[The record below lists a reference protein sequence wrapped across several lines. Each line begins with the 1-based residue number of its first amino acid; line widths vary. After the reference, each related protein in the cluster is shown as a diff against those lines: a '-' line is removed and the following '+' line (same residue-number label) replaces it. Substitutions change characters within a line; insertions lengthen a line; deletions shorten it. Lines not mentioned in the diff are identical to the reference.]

1 MSINRDQMDF
11 VWRLISEGQ
20 KAFKQMINLLLG
32 EFNNDLSVV
41 DKDDLENFRLSRNG
55 QVASNPMVYLQKY
68 PDMIGL
74 NANYL
79 SFQSHEIER
88 DYNHIK
94 TQHVLKFFKAG
105 IALVSIILDFYA
117 LTKGPNDIEF
127 YINTHVESLRINPSG
142 PKSEDIVTVEFEDKI
157 NVPYWSLMDW
167 GYSLRSHDND
177 RIERD
182 IKDCIKD
189 PSCLYN
195 ILKRYIID
203 KVQTIR
209 EKYKDENGIYFTIDA
224 LPRLIED
231 AYTCDK
237 ITDIIINGAAEKA
250 DSKACKARITGS
262 KVNNITSSL
271 FSFCTGTTYQLVWN
285 KSDKLYFCLTEALV
299 ENGKDTT
306 ATAKEM
312 LIKGIK
318 NVIEH
323 IRKLDTNIV
332 DDTDNVKITI
342 VDSDNLVITS
352 FQALGWIGYWMGG
365 DTF

>member
-1 MSINRDQMDF
+1 MSLYRDDRDLMWKLIN
-11 VWRLISEGQ
+11 EGQ
-20 KAFKQMINLLLG
+20 AAFKQMIDLLLD
-32 EFNNDLSVV
+32 EFNNAISVV
-41 DKDDLENFRLSRNG
+41 DQDDLEKFKLTRNG

-68 PDMIGL
+68 ADMIGL

-79 SFQSHEIER
+79 SSHSREVEKE
-88 DYNHIK
+88 YNHIMTK
-94 TQHVLKFFKAG
+94 YTLKYFKAG
-105 IALVSIILDFYA
+105 IVLVSIVLDFYA
-117 LTKGPNDIEF
+117 LTKGPNILEF
-127 YINTHVESLRINPSG
+127 YIDTHVSSERINPSG
-142 PKSEDIVTVEFEDKI
+142 PKSKDIVTVEFEDKI

-177 RIERD
+177 IIEQD

-209 EKYKDENGIYFTIDA
+209 EKYKDEDGIYFTIDA
-224 LPRLIED
+224 LPRLIAD

-312 LIKGIK
+312 LINGVK

-332 DDTDNVKITI
+332 DDPDNVKITI
-342 VDSDNLVITS
+342 VDSDNLIITS
-352 FQALGWIGYWMGG
+352 FQALGWI
-365 DTF
+365 

>member
-1 MSINRDQMDF
+1 MSDYRDNRELMRKVID
-11 VWRLISEGQ
+11 EGQ
-20 KAFKQMINLLLG
+20 AAFKQMLNLLLDG
-32 EFNNDLSVV
+32 FNNALSVV
-41 DKDDLENFRLSRNG
+41 DQGDLENFRLSRNG
-55 QVASNPMVYLQKY
+55 QVASNPMLYLQKY

-88 DYNHIK
+88 NHNHIK
-94 TQHVLKFFKAG
+94 TKYVLKYFKAG
-105 IALVSIILDFYA
+105 IALVSIILDFCA
-117 LTKGPNDIEF
+117 IAEELHNIEF
-127 YINTHVESLRINPSG
+127 YIDTHVASLRINPSG

-157 NVPYWSLMDW
+157 KVPYWSLMHW
-167 GYSLRSHDND
+167 GYALRSHNND
-177 RIERD
+177 SIDRD

-195 ILKRYIID
+195 ILKRYIVD

-209 EKYKDENGIYFTIDA
+209 EKYKDEDGIYFTIDA
-224 LPRLIED
+224 LPRLIAD
-231 AYTCDK
+231 AYIGDK
-237 ITDIIINGAAEKA
+237 ITDIIINGAAERA

-271 FSFCTGTTYQLVWN
+271 FSLCTGTTYHLVWN

-299 ENGKDTT
+299 ENSKDTT

-312 LIKGIK
+312 LINGIK

-323 IRKLDTNIV
+323 IRKLDTSIV
-332 DDTDNVKITI
+332 DDPDNVKITI

-352 FQALGWIGYWMGG
+352 FQALGWI
-365 DTF
+365 

>member
-1 MSINRDQMDF
+1 MSVGRDRMDLERQLIN
-11 VWRLISEGQ
+11 EGQ
-20 KAFKQMINLLLG
+20 TALKQMLNLLLD
-32 EFNNDLSVV
+32 EFNDAVSVV
-41 DKDDLENFRLSRNG
+41 DKDDLEKLKISGHR
-55 QVASNPMVYLQKY
+55 QVASQPLLYLQKY
-68 PDMIGL
+68 TDMIGL

-79 SFQSHEIER
+79 SVQSREAER
-88 DYNHIK
+88 DYDHIMTK
-94 TQHVLKFFKAG
+94 YTLKYFKAG
-105 IALVSIILDFYA
+105 IVLVSIVLDLYA
-117 LTKGPNDIEF
+117 LTKGPDNIEF
-127 YINTHVESLRINPSG
+127 YIDTHVSSVRINPSG
-142 PKSEDIVTVEFEDKI
+142 PKSKDIETVEFEDKI
-157 NVPYWSLMDW
+157 SVPYWSLMDW

-189 PSCLYN
+189 PRCLYN
-195 ILKRYIID
+195 ILKKYIID

-209 EKYKDENGIYFTIDA
+209 EKYKDEDGIYFTIDA
-224 LPRLIED
+224 LPRLIAD

-299 ENGKDTT
+299 ENSKDTT

-332 DDTDNVKITI
+332 YDTDNVKITI
-342 VDSDNLVITS
+342 VDSDNFVITS
-352 FQALGWIGYWMGG
+352 FQALGWI
-365 DTF
+365 

>member
-1 MSINRDQMDF
+1 MSIYRDDRDLARKL
-11 VWRLISEGQ
+11 VNEGQ
-20 KAFKQMINLLLG
+20 AAFKQMVNLLVD
-32 EFNNDLSVV
+32 EFNNALSVV
-41 DKDDLENFRLSRNG
+41 DKDDLEKFRISRHG
-55 QVASNPMVYLQKY
+55 QVASQPLLYLQKY

-74 NANYL
+74 NSNYL
-79 SFQSHEIER
+79 STQSHEIER
-88 DYNHIK
+88 YYNRIK
-94 TQHVLKFFKAG
+94 TKYVLKYFKAG
-105 IALVSIILDFYA
+105 IVLVSIILDFYA
-117 LTKGPNDIEF
+117 IYEGTPNLEF
-127 YINTHVESLRINPSG
+127 YIDTHVASLRINPSG

-157 NVPYWSLMDW
+157 KVPYWSLMDW
-167 GYSLRSHDND
+167 GYLLRSHDND

-224 LPRLIED
+224 LPRLIAD
-231 AYTCDK
+231 AYTSNK
-237 ITDIIINGAAEKA
+237 ITDIIINGATEKA

-262 KVNNITSSL
+262 SVNNITGSL
-271 FSFCTGTTYQLVWN
+271 FSFCIGTTYHLVWN

-299 ENGKDTT
+299 ENSKDTK

-312 LIKGIK
+312 LINGIK
-318 NVIEH
+318 HVIEH
-323 IRKLDTNIV
+323 IRKVDTGMI
-332 DDTDNVKITI
+332 DDPDNVKITV

-352 FQALGWIGYWMGG
+352 FQAIGWI
-365 DTF
+365 

>member
-1 MSINRDQMDF
+1 MSLYRDDRDLMWKLIN
-11 VWRLISEGQ
+11 EGQ
-20 KAFKQMINLLLG
+20 AAFKQMIDLLLD
-32 EFNNDLSVV
+32 EFNNAISVV
-41 DKDDLENFRLSRNG
+41 DQDDLEKFRLTRNG

-68 PDMIGL
+68 TDMIGL

-79 SFQSHEIER
+79 SSHSREVEEE
-88 DYNHIK
+88 YNHIMTK
-94 TQHVLKFFKAG
+94 YTLKYFKAG
-105 IALVSIILDFYA
+105 IVLVSIVLDFYA
-117 LTKGPNDIEF
+117 LTKGPNILEF
-127 YINTHVESLRINPSG
+127 YIDTHVSSERINPSG
-142 PKSEDIVTVEFEDKI
+142 PKSKDIVTVEFEDKI

-177 RIERD
+177 RIEQD

-209 EKYKDENGIYFTIDA
+209 EKYKDEDGIYFTIDA
-224 LPRLIED
+224 LPRLIAD
-231 AYTCDK
+231 AYTSDK

-262 KVNNITSSL
+262 KVNNITGSL
-271 FSFCTGTTYQLVWN
+271 FSFCTGTTYHLVWN

-299 ENGKDTT
+299 ENSKDTK

-312 LIKGIK
+312 LINGVK
-318 NVIEH
+318 NTIEH
-323 IRKLDTNIV
+323 IRKLDTGMI
-332 DDTDNVKITI
+332 DDPDNVKITI
-342 VDSDNLVITS
+342 VDSDNLIITS
-352 FQALGWIGYWMGG
+352 FQALGWI
-365 DTF
+365 

>member
-1 MSINRDQMDF
+1 MSVDRDNRELMRKLIN
-11 VWRLISEGQ
+11 EG
-20 KAFKQMINLLLG
+20 KTAFKQMINLLLD
-32 EFNNDLSVV
+32 EFNNVLSVA
-41 DKDDLENFRLSRNG
+41 DPDDLEKFRLTRNG

-68 PDMIGL
+68 TDMIGL

-88 DYNHIK
+88 DHNHIK
-94 TQHVLKFFKAG
+94 TKYVLKYFKAG

-117 LTKGPNDIEF
+117 IAEEPHIIEF
-127 YINTHVESLRINPSG
+127 YINTNVASLRINPSG

-157 NVPYWSLMDW
+157 DVPYWSLMDW

-189 PSCLYN
+189 PRCLYN
-195 ILKRYIID
+195 ILKKYIID

-209 EKYKDENGIYFTIDA
+209 EKYKDEDGIYFTIDA
-224 LPRLIED
+224 LPRLIAD

-299 ENGKDTT
+299 ENSKDTT

-342 VDSDNLVITS
+342 VDSDNFVITS
-352 FQALGWIGYWMGG
+352 FQALGWI
-365 DTF
+365 